1 MAMASFRIIVGFAIC
16 FQVGCVLAA
25 DTVKI
30 AFIGGLSGTFALQG
44 EEQLKVFHVA
54 ADIVNSRGGV
64 LGGRK
69 IAIVPFDNKANPQ
82 DSLIVLKQAIDQDI
96 HYVASTISSVA
107 HAISDALG
115 KHNARN
121 PDRPVLLFNFNALDP
136 ALTESRCSF
145 WHFRFEPHTD
155 MQVNALTDSM
165 AKRPE
170 VRKVYLLNQDYAYGQ
185 SVAAAARQMLV
196 AKRPDVRIVG
206 DDLIPLGKVKDFS
219 PYVAKIRASG
229 ADAVI
234 TGNWGN
240 DLSLLIKASN
250 EAGLKATYYTL
261 FGAFFGTPAAIG
273 PAGADR
279 VKTVWS
285 WHINAADSTWEQRL
299 LEYGAKFRAV
309 SDVAYIPPFRVIEML
324 ASALNSVGSDDPL
337 KVARQLE
344 GMKYAGPTG
353 ESWMRAEDHQM
364 IAPLY
369 IMSFVKAGRP
379 GVRHDAEGTG
389 FGWKTDALSH
399 ARETASPVRCA
410 MRRP

>member
-1 MAMASFRIIVGFAIC
+1 MALSRTIVGLAIC
-16 FQVGCVLAA
+16 LHVGCGFAA
-25 DTVKI
+25 QNVKI
-30 AFIGGLSGTFALQG
+30 AFVGGLSGTFALQG
-44 EEQLKVFHVA
+44 EEQLKVFQAA
-54 ADIVNSRGGV
+54 ADLVNSHGGV
-64 LGGRK
+64 LSGRR
-69 IAIVPFDNKANPQ
+69 IEIVPFDNKANPQ

-107 HAISDALG
+107 HAISDALA

-170 VRKVYLLNQDYAYGQ
+170 VRRVYLLNQDYAYGQ
-185 SVAAAARQMLV
+185 SVAAAARQMLT

-219 PYVAKIRASG
+219 PYVAKIRAAG
-229 ADAVI
+229 ADAVL

-285 WHINAADSTWEQRL
+285 WHINAADPAWEKRL

-309 SDVAYIPPFRVIEML
+309 SDFAYIPPFRVIGML
-324 ASALNSVGSDDPL
+324 AGALEGVGSDDPL
-337 KVARQLE
+337 KVARALE
-344 GMKYAGPTG
+344 GMRYAGPTG

-369 IMSFVKAGRP
+369 IMSFVKVGQP
-379 GVRHDAEGTG
+379 GVRHDAEDTG
-389 FGWKTDALSH
+389 FGWKTEALIPSK
-399 ARETASPVRCA
+399 ETAPPVRCA

>member
-1 MAMASFRIIVGFAIC
+1 MASIRFVVGMSFAM
-16 FQVGCVLAA
+16 VLGGAVAA
-25 DTVKI
+25 DSVKI

-44 EEQLKVFHVA
+44 EEQLKVFNA
-54 ADIVNSRGGV
+54 AAEMVNSRGGV
-64 LGGRK
+64 LGGRR
-69 IAIVPFDNKANPQ
+69 IEIVAFDNKANPQ
-82 DSLIVLKQAIDQDI
+82 DSLIVLKQAMDQDI
-96 HYVASTISSVA
+96 RYVASTISSVA
-107 HAISDALG
+107 HAISEALS
-115 KHNARN
+115 KYNSRN
-121 PDRPVLLFNFNALDP
+121 PDKPVLLFNFNALDP

-165 AKRPE
+165 LKHPDMH
-170 VRKVYLLNQDYAYGQ
+170 KVYLLNQDYAYGQ

-196 AKRPDVRIVG
+196 AKRPDIRIVG

-229 ADAVI
+229 ADAVL

-273 PAGADR
+273 SAGADR

-285 WHINAADSTWEQRL
+285 WHINAADPAWEKRL
-299 LEYGAKFRAV
+299 LEYGAKYRAV

-324 ASALNSVGSDDPL
+324 ANAMSSTGSADPL
-337 KVARQLE
+337 KVASALE

-369 IMSFVKAGRP
+369 VMSFVRAGQA
-379 GVRHDAEGTG
+379 GVRHEAEGTG
-389 FGWKTDALSH
+389 FGWKTDTLIA
-399 ARETASPVRCA
+399 AKDTAPQVKCA
-410 MRRP
+410 MQRP